1 MFGEDIGFSAEMVR
15 VVQFF
20 ILALSVIGFTVL
32 ITVMRKTSDA
42 KREKEERDR
51 RLKREREARLYNV
64 SLKKRNDVSD
74 ASVSE
79 TSYSMTIEEKLSA
92 LERLSKLKEQGILSD
107 AELQAEKNKIIG

>member
-1 MFGEDIGFSAEMVR
+1 MFGEEVRFSAEMVG

-32 ITVMRKTSDA
+32 ITVMRQTSDA
-42 KREKEERDR
+42 KRKKEETDK
-51 RLKREREARLYNV
+51 RLKRQRESRFYNA